1 MPGNRRLESFLVN
14 GSGSRNG
21 PVDDGSAFPESF
33 VATKLADAINWAR
46 KYSFFAYPFVTA
58 CCGMEYFS
66 VAGPRY
72 DIDRFGAALPRFTPR
87 QADLLFVVGT
97 ITQRQAPILR
107 RVWEQ
112 MAEPQWV
119 VSFGACTSSGGPYDN
134 YAVLQGIDRI
144 IPVDLYIPGCPPR
157 PEAVLDG
164 LIKLQYRVQNERQPH
179 LWSSLH
185 GSGRKLD

>member
-1 MPGNRRLESFLVN
+1 
-14 GSGSRNG
+14 
-21 PVDDGSAFPESF
+21 
-33 VATKLADAINWAR
+33 
-46 KYSFFAYPFVTA
+46 
-58 CCGMEYFS
+58 MEYFS

-112 MAEPQWV
+112 MAEPKWV

-144 IPVDLYIPGCPPR
+144 IPVDVYIPGCPPR

-164 LIKLQYRVQNERQPH
+164 LIKLQYRVQNERQPQ